1 MKKTLSLVLCVIM
14 LLSCIISTN
23 SLAAASEV
31 IFETDFDTLDG
42 FTFAEGSG
50 WSRLKEIADAG
61 DAIHKNALHVY
72 QTPSSTPGELL
83 QTYTLDNAVSSGKL
97 HISYQLMVTGT
108 ASQYQLI
115 DVTDSA
121 GASYVSFARLS
132 GAASDS
138 YLENNWGSKALTP
151 TYTQNEWTQ
160 IDIVVDFANNKS
172 YLYSNG
178 VLKYT
183 QNGLR
188 MTSIKSITFKH
199 YCYNTNGVE
208 VFMDDLK
215 ISTCE
220 TDIYAANSV
229 YDNGDIYFK
238 LSSTVAES
246 TAFPSSLTLK
256 KVGTDETV
264 NASVQLVTNKIIKL
278 TPETALDSNSEY
290 TVVFPESAAYADIL
304 GNNLTAASKGF
315 YVSVPAAEVT
325 ANVSENIPAFEN
337 GTSSYLTQNAGWYL
351 GNGWQ
356 TSALI
361 EEHTEG
367 NKGVKLS
374 GSAAPVVLYELSNV
388 PASGQYTMTIS
399 YDAMIAGDAITGAA
413 LDTYLIQNDGQTTW
427 SSNTR
432 TRLMTMN
439 LSDSG
444 AISYWTGTGPYTS
457 TATENKIYE
466 AVAANAW
473 YTFEYSI
480 LLGTGSGNKVSY
492 TVRDASGAVIAS
504 ASDQVLMNSSF
515 ATPWRIAFSSNANT
529 TVWFDNLS
537 VNYSYSYTPASVES
551 VRFIG
556 IDNSEILPEA
566 SMDNSFRGLKAQFSE
581 AVEATATLVGETA
594 GNIALTQTT
603 SGAATSH
610 NWELSG
616 FLAPDT
622 YTFEITYGD
631 NDSKVSRTFT
641 TEEADSL
648 VVSEFG
654 IYDGSEKV
662 EDWNATL
669 IGKSLVAKATIINPT
684 GDTEKACIIYA
695 AYNDGKMI
703 AVNCNNV
710 LGEEISGA
718 FEGQPVQVSFTVP
731 TGCDGIKV
739 FLWNGLNT
747 MKPLAINEVLSD

>member
-1 MKKTLSLVLCVIM
+1 MKKTLSLVLCIMM

-23 SLAAASEV
+23 SFASASEV
-31 IFETDFDTLDG
+31 IFATEFDSLDG
-42 FTFAEGSG
+42 FTFTEGSG
-50 WSRLKEIADAG
+50 WSRLKEIADTG
-61 DAIHKNALHVY
+61 DAVHKNALRVY
-72 QTPSSTPGELL
+72 QTPSSATGELL

-97 HISYQLMVTGT
+97 HISYQLKVTGT

-115 DVTDSA
+115 DVTDNA
-121 GASYVSFARLS
+121 GASYASFARLS

-138 YLENNWGSKALTP
+138 YLENNWGSKAPNP

-220 TDIYAANSV
+220 TDIYATDGI

-238 LSSTVAES
+238 LSSTIAES

-256 KVGTDETV
+256 KVGSDETV
-264 NASVQLVTNKIIKL
+264 NAAAQLVTNKIIKL

-304 GNNLTAASKGF
+304 GNNLTASAKGF

-325 ANVSENIPAFEN
+325 ANVSENIPTFEN
-337 GTSSYLTQNAGWYL
+337 ASSEYLANNTGWTLAAGWS
-351 GNGWQ
+351 
-356 TSALI
+356 TSALVQA
-361 EEHTEG
+361 HTEG
-367 NKGVKLS
+367 NYGVKLS
-374 GSAAPVVLYELSNV
+374 GSTAPAVLYELSNV
-388 PASGQYTMTIS
+388 PTSGQYTMNLS
-399 YDAMIAGDAITGAA
+399 YDAMIAGDAITGAT
-413 LDTYLIQNDGQTTW
+413 LDMYLVQNDGQSNW
-427 SSNTR
+427 SSNAR
-432 TRLMTMN
+432 SRLMTMN
-439 LSDSG
+439 VADSG
-444 AISYWTGTGPYTS
+444 AISYWTGSSPYVS
-457 TATENKIYE
+457 SATENKLYE
-466 AVAANAW
+466 SVAANTW
-473 YTFEYSI
+473 YTFEYSM
-480 LLGTGSGNKVSY
+480 LLGAGSGNKVSY
-492 TVRDASGAVIAS
+492 TVKDSTGAVIAS
-504 ASDQVLMNSSF
+504 ASDKVLMNSSF
-515 ATPWRIAFSSNANT
+515 ATPWRIAFTSIANT
-529 TVWFDNLS
+529 TVWFDNFS
-537 VNYSYSYTPASVES
+537 VDYSYTYTPASVES

-556 IDNSEILPEA
+556 LDNSEIVPDE
-566 SMDNSFRGLKAQFSE
+566 SVSDSFKGFKAQFSE
-581 AVEATATLVGETA
+581 AVEATATLVGASE
-594 GNIALTQTT
+594 GSIALTQTT
-603 SGAATSH
+603 SGAAAAHSW
-610 NWELSG
+610 NLSG

-622 YTFEITYGD
+622 YIFEITYGE

-648 VVSEFG
+648 AISDFG
-654 IYDGSEKV
+654 VYDGTTKV
-662 EDWNATL
+662 LEWNEAL
-669 IGKSLVAKATIINPT
+669 IGKSLTAKAKLVNPT
-684 GDTEKACIIYA
+684 GGTEKACIIYA
-695 AYNDGKMI
+695 AYNDGRMI

-718 FEGQPVQVSFTVP
+718 FEGQTVQVPFTVP
-731 TGCDGIKV
+731 TGCDTIKA
-739 FLWNGLNT
+739 FLWTGLDT
-747 MKPLAINEVLSD
+747 MMPLTSSEILID